1 MNIACLIARVRA
13 VLAIAIA
20 IVAALALPGTA
31 RAEDTIKIG
40 WLSSLSGAFSTAA
53 IAENIGVQFAVEE
66 INAKG
71 GIKGRKLE
79 LITRDT
85 ASDAT
90 KSVNLAQQ
98 LVFRESADYI
108 IGPVNSGE
116 ALPAIP
122 IIAKAGIPNF
132 VIGTIDALID
142 VEKYPRAFRLINT
155 NEQWMTAANDYALNV
170 LKKRKIAIIG
180 DTTGY
185 GTAAPKQA
193 TAMLEKFGVVP
204 VYTVLINTDKT
215 DITDEMN
222 KARAAGA
229 DVIMPWTAATG
240 LQARILNTRG
250 EMNWDVP
257 IVEHPGLSALTVRPL
272 LNKPE
277 FWENAYAP
285 VYLSTTYRADGTLPA
300 PTQKLLDAMRPKLG
314 NADIEFTFWWVALG
328 YDCVKVYQY
337 AVEKAGSTDPAAIQ
351 KVLETSGTI
360 PGVYT
365 NYSFSPTNRNGFPSA
380 EVVMVRANSF
390 KNGSYYP
397 AKR

>member
-1 MNIACLIARVRA
+1 MSFDRPRARIRIAFALGAFA
-13 VLAIAIA
+13 S
-20 IVAALALPGTA
+20 LALPGLA
-31 RAEDTIKIG
+31 RAEETIKIG
-40 WLSSLSGAFSTAA
+40 WLSSLTGAFSTAA

-71 GIKGRKLE
+71 GILGRKLE
-79 LITRDT
+79 LVTRDT

-98 LVFRESADYI
+98 LVFREKVDYI

-116 ALPAIP
+116 ALPAVP

-155 NEQWMTAANDYALNV
+155 NEQWIRAANDYVLNV
-170 LKKRKIAIIG
+170 LRKRKIAIIG

-193 TAMLEKFGVVP
+193 TAMLAKLGVVP

-222 KARAAGA
+222 KAREAGA
-229 DVIMPWTAATG
+229 DVIMPWHAATG

-250 EMNWDVP
+250 EMKWDVP
-257 IVEHPGLSALTVRPL
+257 VVGHPTVSALAVKPL

-277 FWENAYAP
+277 YWDNVFAAGY
-285 VYLSTTYRADGTLPA
+285 VSTTYREDGTLPPA
-300 PTQKLLDAMRPKLG
+300 TQRLLDAIRPKLG
-314 NADIEFTFWWVALG
+314 AGDLEFTFWWVALG

-337 AVEKAGSTDPAAIQ
+337 AAEKAGSTDPAAIQ
-351 KVLETSGTI
+351 KVLEASDRI

-365 NYSFSPTNRNGFPSA
+365 SYSYSPTQRNGFPDSDI
-380 EVVMVRANSF
+380 VMIRANSF
-390 KNGSYYP
+390 KNGGYYP
-397 AKR
+397 ARR

>member
-1 MNIACLIARVRA
+1 MNIDTLFARIRA
-13 VLAIAIA
+13 SCAVCV
-20 IVAALALPGTA
+20 VATLGLPGMA
-31 RAEDTIKIG
+31 QAQQTIKIG
-40 WLSSLSGAFSTAA
+40 WLSSLTGAFSTAA
-53 IAENIGVQFAVEE
+53 IAENIGVQFAVDE

-98 LVFRESADYI
+98 LVFRENVDYV

-116 ALPAIP
+116 SLPAVP
-122 IIAKAGIPNF
+122 VIAKAGIPNF

-142 VEKYPRAFRLINT
+142 VEKYPRAFRFINT
-155 NEQWMTAANDYALNV
+155 NEQWMSAANDYAVNV
-170 LKKRKIAIIG
+170 LKRRKIAIIG

-193 TAMLEKFGVVP
+193 TAMLEKMGIVP

-222 KARAAGA
+222 KAKAAGA

-240 LQARILNTRG
+240 LQARIMNTRG
-250 EMNWDVP
+250 EMKWDVP
-257 IVEHPGLSALTVRPL
+257 IVGHPTLSALTIKPL

-277 FWENAYAP
+277 YWENAYADG
-285 VYLSTTYRADGTLPA
+285 YASTTYRTDGTLP
-300 PTQKLLDAMRPKLG
+300 PTTQKLLDALKPKLG
-314 NADIEFTFWWVALG
+314 AGDIEFTFWWVALG
-328 YDCVKVYQY
+328 YDCVKVYEY
-337 AVEKAGSTDPAAIQ
+337 AVNKAGSTDPAAIQ
-351 KVLETSGTI
+351 KALETSSEI
-360 PGVYT
+360 PGVLAT
-365 NYSFSPTNRNGFPSA
+365 YSFSPTNRNGFPGSSI
-380 EVVMVRANSF
+380 VMIKANTF
-390 KNGSYYP
+390 KNGSYSP
-397 AKR
+397 APR